1 MNGFLAKNSKQLDLC
16 LRLLYAER
24 IDFIVKVEETMK
36 RKIVYKIY
44 AKADT
49 EKQLELKE
57 KYRILTS

>member
-1 MNGFLAKNSKQLDLC
+1 MNGFLAENSKQLDLC

>member
-1 MNGFLAKNSKQLDLC
+1 MNGFLAKNPKQLDLC

-24 IDFIVKVEETMK
+24 IDFIVKVEETAK
-36 RKIVYKIY
+36 RKIVYKVF